1 MSDDVQTGGDRRP
14 LTSRN
19 TRWARYIAARLAQ
32 GGVSPNLISAF
43 SVVFAAG
50 CFGCFLLAA
59 GTGGRLQSATLIA
72 AAACIQL
79 RLLCNL
85 LDGMVAIEGGL
96 QSATGAIWNEL
107 PDRIGD
113 ILILVGA
120 GLFADSATLG
130 WAASALAILTAYS
143 RELGTHIDGVVDFR
157 GPMAKPHRMALLTFA
172 SLLSIAELIL
182 IEQHGTV
189 MQIALWVVIVGSAVT
204 TLRRTRALSLRLK
217 ADPARQLKD
226 S

>member
-50 CFGCFLLAA
+50 CFGCFLLA
-59 GTGGRLQSATLIA
+59 
-72 AAACIQL
+72 IQL

-130 WAASALAILTAYS
+130 WAASALAILTA
-143 RELGTHIDGVVDFR
+143 
-157 GPMAKPHRMALLTFA
+157 
-172 SLLSIAELIL
+172 
-182 IEQHGTV
+182 
-189 MQIALWVVIVGSAVT
+189 
-204 TLRRTRALSLRLK
+204 
-217 ADPARQLKD
+217 
-226 S
+226 